1 MAETIHVTTQ
11 AEMAAAIE
19 RQKTDPDVRIE
30 VHDSATVTAYGSAV
44 VYAYD
49 RATVNAS
56 GSTKVNAHGSATV
69 NASRFVT
76 ILRRSPRSRVSGG
89 QVPDL
94 STPLGWC
101 EYTGAATGSP
111 GTYILYKGVDAGF
124 RSAHGTVYLPGT
136 EQVARDWDGGAEECG
151 GGLHFCAHPAATLQ
165 FVEAVKFVA
174 CEVALADMAAHEFP
188 QYPNKIKARACRV
201 LYECNVH
208 GERITT
214 EVA

>member
-1 MAETIHVTTQ
+1 MAETIRVTTQ
-11 AEMAAAIE
+11 AKMAAAIE

-30 VHDSATVTAYGSAV
+30 VHDSATVTASDSATVYAYGSAT
-44 VYAYD
+44 VYARD
-49 RATVNAS
+49 RATVTAS
-56 GSTKVNAHGSATV
+56 GSATV
-69 NASRFVT
+69 TASRFVT
-76 ILRRSPRSRVSGG
+76 ILRRSPRSRVTGG

-101 EYTGAATGSP
+101 EYTGAAEASP
-111 GTYILYKGVDAGF
+111 GTRILYKGLDAEF
-124 RSAHGTVYLPGT
+124 RSGYGTVYLPGT
-136 EQVARDWDGGAEECG
+136 EIVAPDWDGGAEECG
-151 GGLHFCAHPAATLQ
+151 GGFHFCAHPAATLQ

-201 LYECNVH
+201 LYECDVH
-208 GERITT
+208 GERIAS